1 MSSLGPSQVLRVSV
15 ALLLAT
21 ALSPILFACG
31 GEKHRVLTPE
41 ERLNEQLA
49 IADEQEKN
57 PSQGTYADAEADSE
71 EAAKFDPEFT
81 DHQLRMATLN
91 AKDCPNSLPDEEK
104 KKFKPGK
111 ADLKVTFQTDGT
123 VKEVMMD
130 SKYVDTAVGACVNRA
145 YESIQIKPYS
155 GDEQT
160 LDWSVDLKILT
171 EAEKKKAAKEKADQ
185 EKAAEKAK
193 AKAEEEE

>member
-1 MSSLGPSQVLRVSV
+1 MSSLGSSPVLRASLV
-15 ALLLAT
+15 LLLA
-21 ALSPILFACG
+21 LPACG
-31 GEKHRVLTPE
+31 GDKHKVLTPE

-111 ADLKVTFQTDGT
+111 AELKVTFQTDGT
-123 VKEVMMD
+123 VKEVVMD
-130 SKYVDTAVGACVNRA
+130 PKYVDTAVGACLDRA

-155 GDEQT
+155 GEEQT

-193 AKAEEEE
+193 KKAAEEEE